1 MPALKAKAGS
11 VYLRKAKELN
21 LRETPLI
28 KEPRYKPAAYA
39 APGTLKLGTSAKEL
53 LLNLIKEHKLFL
65 ALSCLTAFAQRFFG
79 ILVPLLTG
87 QIIDHYLSS
96 GFTEELRFAL
106 FKLLGLIALVGIS
119 MFADQ
124 MVNFLL
130 HARVR
135 IVHSRSFAQHAIK
148 AAVPITQKKSSGEI
162 VSVINEDSF
171 SLGMFFIF
179 LPALFSAFFII
190 IFAGWQMLSS
200 SLTLG
205 LLVMAGMPIAVLFA
219 GASAKPLHKRSAEAR
234 VLRSQLTGLASDLVL
249 GLRVLKGL
257 GGEELFYQ
265 RYLNSSD
272 ESFQKGKQLSAWRA
286 FQASLRVAIPAFF
299 QTTIVGFGAYLV
311 FKGQMSAGAL
321 LAFYGMSS
329 YAQSSMNTM
338 VTALQTYIDAQVAAS
353 RTAQFMQIDP
363 RELPALSKDD
373 SFEQETQEVR
383 EQGQQVQEVQEQAQQ
398 EPQEVQQAQQAQ
410 QAQQQAT
417 WPATNS
423 LAQAFAK
430 DGLLLKP
437 GLKIEPESFV
447 VFLSRNTKLS
457 QELALSCAGLS
468 LEYRPQVQGRE
479 LSSFTAHEIQAFV
492 RYASGEDGLFS
503 GSLRSNLL
511 GPYAQ
516 EDTPLSA
523 QESLIVME
531 LIRRSYQNPELQD
544 ENKDLDEELLA
555 CLEVAKAKDVLE
567 SLAAGSSL
575 HSGLDGQ
582 ILELGRN
589 LSGGQRQ
596 RIALARALLH
606 APELLVLFEPTSALD
621 KNTED
626 AIAQRLRKFRAHKTS
641 ILVSSSPL
649 ILRQADKVA
658 LFSEDGEL
666 LAYESH
672 LELLKDG
679 RKDKAAQEYRTILTS
694 QRGEDA

>member
-21 LRETPLI
+21 LTETPLI

-79 ILVPLLTG
+79 ILVPLLMG

-200 SLTLG
+200 SLALG

-286 FQASLRVAIPAFF
+286 FQAALRVAIPAFF

-373 SFEQETQEVR
+373 SLEQEQTQ
-383 EQGQQVQEVQEQAQQ
+383 QMQQPQVQLAQQ
-398 EPQEVQQAQQAQ
+398 PQNQVQQIQQGSS
-410 QAQQQAT
+410 
-417 WPATNS
+417 PATNS

-437 GLKIEPESFV
+437 GLIIEPGSFV
-447 VFLSRNTKLS
+447 VLMSRNTKLS

-468 LEYRPQVQGRE
+468 LEHRPQVQGRE

-516 EDTPLSA
+516 DDKPLSA

-575 HSGLDGQ
+575 HSGLDAQ

-649 ILRQADKVA
+649 ILRQADKVV

-679 RKDKAAQEYRTILTS
+679 RQDKAAQEYRTILTS

>member
-21 LRETPLI
+21 LTETPLI

-79 ILVPLLTG
+79 ILVPLLMG

-373 SFEQETQEVR
+373 SFEQEPQEVR
-383 EQGQQVQEVQEQAQQ
+383 EQVQQVQEQPQQMQEAQ
-398 EPQEVQQAQQAQ
+398 PQQAQQAQ
-410 QAQQQAT
+410 QPQQAT

-468 LEYRPQVQGRE
+468 LEHRPQVQGRE
-479 LSSFTAHEIQAFV
+479 LSSFTAHEIQTFV

-511 GPYAQ
+511 GSYAQ
-516 EDTPLSA
+516 DDTPLSA

-679 RKDKAAQEYRTILTS
+679 RQDKAAQEYRTILTS
-694 QRGEDA
+694 QRGEDV